1 VRPERIQTCS
11 SESHYILADLEVYDY
26 LGFLSAE
33 HRPSLQRKA
42 PRGVAH
48 TQNTRPDGIQTHL
61 DHPKTNPHA
70 WVFWFSTLNQHVYY
84 ESHLEKRT
92 LLILDF
98 HGKVQAIL
106 DQPFAIHFDGKAHVP
121 DYLVQYANGQTSILD
136 VKMKSRQS
144 NEKVVQAFDAT
155 RKAAEEL
162 GWWYEIHCEQ
172 DAQYEINLDWLSG
185 FRRPSAKV
193 AQYRPSILQA
203 LMPDPLEFSELVRV
217 VGDPLF
223 SKPVIFNMLWRKE
236 LAMDMNV
243 GITERSLIRMT
254 SQALTS

>member
-1 VRPERIQTCS
+1 MTTLVSYRLSTDRLCKERPLEELLTHKIP
-11 SESHYILADLEVYDY
+11 DLME
-26 LGFLSAE
+26 F
-33 HRPSLQRKA
+33 RRTWTTRK
-42 PRGVAH
+42 
-48 TQNTRPDGIQTHL
+48 QTHT
-61 DHPKTNPHA
+61 PGF
-70 WVFWFSTLNQHVYY
+70 FWFSTLNQHVYY

-203 LMPDPLEFSELVRV
+203 LMPDPLEFGELVKV

-223 SKPVIFNMLWRKE
+223 SKPVIFNMLWNKE
-236 LAMDMNV
+236 LAMDMN
-243 GITERSLIRMT
+243 GGLTERSLIRIS